1 MLSTGAIPSF
11 EEKAMPVLHGK
22 VVLACVVLGSLAGC
36 KTESMLGPRTPLF
49 HLTTDGIVYAPGGTA
64 SGSLHNDG
72 STAIP
77 YSFCSGN
84 IERRSRG
91 GRWDSV
97 STFAQ
102 PCAAVALFLAPGDS
116 VRWRLPLDGALT
128 EGTYRVRYP
137 GVAGN
142 VSTADSVALRS
153 TPPFGVV
160 ANAALSGIP
169 DSVATAYWFDA
180 RLLAVRE
187 LQRTGTPQQQSIEA
201 SGAVVASFY
210 AALTAVHEA
219 RNIAA
224 VDTVVNRYR
233 IHAPGAGTQL
243 LVGVDPSASWVR
255 SWQQGSRLTGNSAV
269 DALME
274 RYSLTLTRYYG
285 FGTTPFV
292 ALLSPLPLN
301 MPALATRFGG
311 IAGIR
316 YAEPNALVGGD
327 RDITASAA
335 NGGWSIEYSLGWG
348 DCPAGCISRH
358 YWTFAVTGA
367 GAVNFLGSRGNPA
380 P

>member
-1 MLSTGAIPSF
+1 
-11 EEKAMPVLHGK
+11 MPLLRWK
-22 VVLACVVLGSLAGC
+22 LLLACVMLGGLAGC

-49 HLTTDGIVYAPGGTA
+49 HLTTDGIVYSPGGAA

-72 STAIP
+72 PTTIP
-77 YSFCSGN
+77 YTFCNGK
-84 IERRSRG
+84 IERRSSG
-91 GRWDSV
+91 GLWEPV
-97 STFAQ
+97 STFEQ
-102 PCAAVALFLAPGDS
+102 PCLSIARFLAPGDS
-116 VRWRLPLDGALT
+116 VRWRVPLNGALT
-128 EGTYRVRYP
+128 EGTYRVMYP

-142 VSTADSVALRS
+142 ASTADSVALRS

-160 ANAALSGIP
+160 SNAALSGIP

-187 LQRTGTPQQQSIEA
+187 LQRAGTAQQQSIEA
-201 SGAVVASFY
+201 SEAAVARFY
-210 AALTAVHEA
+210 AALTAVHAA

-233 IHAPGAGTQL
+233 IHTPGAGTQL
-243 LVGVDPSASWVR
+243 LIGVDPGAGWVR
-255 SWQQGSRLTGNSAV
+255 SWQQGSRLTGNPAV

-274 RYSLTLTRYYG
+274 RYSLTVLRYYG

-316 YAEPNALVGGD
+316 YAEPNSLVGSD
-327 RDITASAA
+327 RDITANAA
-335 NGGWSIEYSLGWG
+335 NDGWSIEYSLGWG

-358 YWTFAVTGA
+358 YWTFTVTGA
-367 GAVNFLGSRGNPA
+367 SAVNFVGSRGNPA

>member
-1 MLSTGAIPSF
+1 
-11 EEKAMPVLHGK
+11 MPVGHSK
-22 VVLACVVLGSLAGC
+22 MILACVVLLGLAGC
-36 KTESMLGPRTPLF
+36 KTESMLGPKNPLF
-49 HLTTDGIVYAPGGTA
+49 HVTTDGLVYAPGGTA

-77 YSFCSGN
+77 YSFCYGE
-84 IERRSRG
+84 IERRARG
-91 GRWDSV
+91 GLWESV

-102 PCAAVALFLAPGDS
+102 PCAAIALFLAPGDS
-116 VRWRLPLDGALT
+116 VRWRLPLDPALT

-137 GVAGN
+137 GVASN
-142 VSTADSVALRS
+142 VSMAESVALRNA
-153 TPPFGVV
+153 PPFALV

-201 SGAVVASFY
+201 TEAVVASFY
-210 AALTAVHEA
+210 AALTAVYGA
-219 RNIAA
+219 PNVAA

-233 IHAPGAGTQL
+233 IHTRGADTQL

-255 SWQQGSRLTGNSAV
+255 SWQQGSRLTGNAAV

-274 RYSLTLTRYYG
+274 RYSLTLHRYYG

-301 MPALATRFGG
+301 MPALATRFNG

-316 YAEPNALVGGD
+316 YAEPNVLIGGD

-348 DCPAGCISRH
+348 DCPAGCIWRH

-367 GAVNFLGSRGNPA
+367 GAVNVVGSRGNPA